1 MAKEIERRF
10 LVTDA
15 SVLAGQNG
23 FPIVQ
28 GYLVKD
34 AMTVRIRTL
43 GQSAFLTLKGPRQGG
58 VRDEF
63 EYAIPFDDALN
74 MLHGHCAARIVCK
87 TRYLVPHGRHIF
99 EVDVFSGRHTGLVV
113 AEVELAMENEE
124 IDLPPWV
131 GAEITDWP
139 HWGNYALAQGA
150 GLPQSG
156 WRQ

>member
-10 LVTDA
+10 LVTDP
-15 SVLAGQNG
+15 SVLVGQNG

-43 GQSAFLTLKGPRQGG
+43 GKCAFLTLKGPRQGG

-74 MLHGHCAARIVCK
+74 MLHTHCATRIVCK
-87 TRYLVPHGRHIF
+87 TRYLIPYGRHIF
-99 EVDVFSGRHTGLVV
+99 EVDVFTGRHTGLVV
-113 AEVELAMENEE
+113 AEVELEVDNEV

-139 HWGNYALAQGA
+139 HWGNYSLAQGA

-156 WRQ
+156 WTQ